1 MPSFSTLAAGAWAS
15 IEDCQDVH
23 GRIVD
28 DLDEDEAK
36 LTRAITTATGFAQ
49 SKMRVRYPTDYPFSS
64 PPVEVRRNVAVIATH
79 DALLSVAAAKGL
91 QGLMAAL
98 YEEKKIAVKWFTD
111 IASGAVQLTQ
121 DAPSDGYGLS
131 RPAFVTPPGGEFGFG
146 DH

>member
-1 MPSFSTLAAGAWAS
+1 MPSYSTLAAGAWAS

-23 GRIVD
+23 GRIVA

-49 SKMRVRYPTDYPFSS
+49 SRLRVRYPIDYPFSS
-64 PPVEVRRNVAVIATH
+64 PPVEIRRHVAVIAVH

-98 YEEKKIAVKWFTD
+98 FEEKKIAVKWLGD
-111 IASGAVQLTQ
+111 IATGAAQLTQ
-121 DAPSDGYGLS
+121 DTPSDGLGLS
-131 RPAFVTPPGGEFGFG
+131 RPAFAEPPGGEFGFG